1 MTPKTSPAL
10 LLLASI
16 SLRAAAFQLPPPS
29 CLPRAVGSCP
39 TPAQAEPRALVCPRA
54 ADAAVSSQIGRSKR
68 RGEML
73 LLATSVGDKEYQPEV
88 VKEAI
93 GRCRDAV
100 ARRESS

>member
-1 MTPKTSPAL
+1 MYEDRVDLWLRAGICAL

-68 RGEML
+68 RGGSHSCPAAKNL
-73 LLATSVGDKEYQPEV
+73 LTFLRG
-88 VKEAI
+88 
-93 GRCRDAV
+93 C
-100 ARRESS
+100 